1 MREKLLDRLI
11 SRTWTIN
18 GEEANLRFAPE
29 ERLLDVVRN
38 HLALTGSKPGCEEGE
53 CGTCSILIDG
63 DLKLACLTL
72 AAALPPGTEVTT
84 VEGLAGDAAA
94 ERLKKAFVAKGAVQ
108 CGYCTPGMLVAG
120 YWLLKNPEIEAREG
134 LAGNLCRCTGY
145 QMIVDAVESC
155 RPRKAVK
162 KTGKKK

>member
-1 MREKLLDRLI
+1 LDPLI

-18 GEEANLRFAPE
+18 SEETAVRFAPE

-38 HLALTGSKPGCEEGE
+38 HLGLTGSKPGCEEGE
-53 CGTCSILIDG
+53 CGTCSVLING

-72 AAALPPGTEVTT
+72 AATLPSGTEVTT
-84 VEGLAGDAAA
+84 VEGISGDPAA

-108 CGYCTPGMLVAG
+108 CGYCTPGMIVAG
-120 YWLLKNPEIEAREG
+120 YWLLTKPHIPVREG
-134 LAGNLCRCTGY
+134 LSGNLCRCTGY

-155 RPRKAVK
+155 RPRKA
-162 KTGKKK
+162 GKKK